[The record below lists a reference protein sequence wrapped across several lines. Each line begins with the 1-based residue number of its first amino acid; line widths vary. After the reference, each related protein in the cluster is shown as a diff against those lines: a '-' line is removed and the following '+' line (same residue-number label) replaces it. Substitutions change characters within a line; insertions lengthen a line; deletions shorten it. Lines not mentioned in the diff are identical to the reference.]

1 MGQRKRYSA
10 QFKRETVELAT
21 REGVSAAQVAR
32 DLGLNPNMVNRWVRE
47 HRDGVGAAFPGQGKA
62 RDAELAELRRE
73 LGRVKRERDFLREA
87 ATFFAKASK

>member
-47 HRDGVGAAFPGQGKA
+47 HRDGVGPAFPGQGQA

-73 LGRVKRERDFLREA
+73 LARVKRERDFLREA